1 MITNWSAPRRPGSG
15 RKNTPLTRV
24 TTARLTP
31 MPRASVSTETT
42 VKPGFFS
49 NWRKANLRSFIT
61 QRLHRIDFRRT
72 SGRQPPSEQR
82 NEQENQGDADE
93 RHWVGR
99 FDLEK
104 QCPQKASRAQRNR
117 DAKPNAKSRKL
128 QSLPQQQAENIPEL
142 RSQRHAHTDF
152 M

>member
-1 MITNWSAPRRPGSG
+1 MTLKMA
-15 RKNTPLTRV
+15 LF
-24 TTARLTP
+24 AP
-31 MPRASVSTETT
+31 MPSASVSMATV

-49 NWRKANLRSFIT
+49 NWRKANLRSYIT

-72 SGRQPPSEQR
+72 SGRQPRSEQG

-104 QCPQKASRAQRNR
+104 QCPQKASQAQRNR
-117 DAKPNAKSRKL
+117 DAKPNA
-128 QSLPQQQAENIPEL
+128 
-142 RSQRHAHTDF
+142 
-152 M
+152 